1 MRSRSL
7 LLSTVLIGHM
17 AFGAAAFA
25 GDREWTVTRVASN
38 SAAGADAHCAL
49 VRNFDSGVKL
59 TIARNA
65 ADETTVALDFGK
77 DDAVV
82 KGIAVDVRMKTALD
96 QDRKFEIVPTSGRG
110 ITVNMGRDD
119 AFMNALEASGQ
130 MAIAFADKKLVFAES
145 SMKSGIADLYACVG
159 GGVEPASGGND
170 SGSLDDVPA
179 MPKMAVTAV
188 QVEADAADILSAPE
202 KPVMRDLTEAP
213 VKPSS
218 GDSLLRKMQ
227 VDEAVRE
234 APAKAVEKVKET
246 AKAAPPKP
254 APAPAPAPALMASSS
269 VNTDLDNLR
278 EENTRLRNALERER
292 REFENRFQQQSSS
305 SATVSEMSEKLR
317 LLEMENSD
325 LKSRMSQL
333 GQQAKAAPAVCETS
347 KDDAAALSALS
358 VEVENLRAENAKI
371 KSDMTAL
378 SQAKTAGDIA
388 SAELEK
394 LRTENNQIKAE
405 MATLA
410 QVKTTADTASAELAK
425 LRTENTQIKA
435 EMATLAQAKTAGEAA
450 NAELTRLKAEN
461 AQIKAEMATL
471 SQAKTAGEAANA
483 ELTRLRTENTQMKAE
498 LASLQNAKVET
509 GNAVAEA
516 QSKAGDLAT
525 RLKTVE
531 AERDTLKQQV
541 VALEAKV
548 AETATAAKTENT
560 SQLQALETRL
570 KDMTAERDRLT
581 AELQTV
587 KTAKTQADE
596 STVPAQTELVQV
608 KELLKKAT
616 DENMTL
622 RQQVAALEAKS
633 TAPSEE
639 LKTNM
644 ATVTQLRAAEAELAV
659 IRAERDRLSEQLRV
673 AKSAGGKET
682 VIASANWDLE
692 QATTRFNEA
701 ERETRRLGA
710 LLDEERAKCG
720 REKKELEYMLFDPK
734 IAEKEQT
741 ARLVR
746 LEEELALT
754 KQKLA
759 GGGDDGKDQRIAQLE
774 QQLATERARV
784 DQEVQRRVADLERSY
799 AQRGSV
805 QAADGDDRGLID
817 ALKAE
822 VASLNTQLSNLHS
835 EKSSMAS
842 QLAQANSTLNNRT
855 AETVS
860 KPAVQVSYDRFA
872 AIEDKPRTQ
881 PVAYQAPAPVQKSEI
896 AAPTLA
902 VVQGGLVSGNRLEQ
916 VLRGSGITL
925 SQNVQPIAAATN
937 AGQVA
942 YRWEAG
948 AGVFG
953 SAEQKILRS
962 PADFDTNVQ
971 EYLKRTES
979 RCKGQFAAVPAAEG
993 TVQGGSVSTYEIACV
1008 DDSGA
1013 GASASLL
1020 FAIQDSMFTA
1030 IAHEAAPES
1039 MDMAMDVRDRL
1050 VSGLKTQSLK

>member
-246 AKAAPPKP
+246 AKAATPKP

-394 LRTENNQIKAE
+394 LRTEN
-405 MATLA
+405 
-410 QVKTTADTASAELAK
+410 
-425 LRTENTQIKA
+425 
-435 EMATLAQAKTAGEAA
+435 
-450 NAELTRLKAEN
+450 
-461 AQIKAEMATL
+461 
-471 SQAKTAGEAANA
+471 
-483 ELTRLRTENTQMKAE
+483 TQMKAE

-587 KTAKTQADE
+587 KTAKTQVDE

-896 AAPTLA
+896 APALA